1 MKYAV
6 AAVVSSLAFASGS
19 AFAEGCNYGKYSD
32 VVADKGE
39 PLQSVVEPAQ
49 DGLRP
54 GSPEDSSVGAAG
66 LAAMVC
72 AAGFTEGSSNT
83 HPGQGTANRRFFFER
98 FMLELL
104 FVDDPTALASSHAPL
119 NLQQRFT
126 SSEASPFG
134 IGFRPSAARGE
145 SAS

>member
-49 DGLRP
+49 DPRLLALLKRK
-54 GSPEDSSVGAAG
+54 EDQVESIPA
-66 LAAMVC
+66 
-72 AAGFTEGSSNT
+72 
-83 HPGQGTANRRFFFER
+83 
-98 FMLELL
+98 EL
-104 FVDDPTALASSHAPL
+104 
-119 NLQQRFT
+119 N
-126 SSEASPFG
+126 
-134 IGFRPSAARGE
+134 
-145 SAS
+145 